1 MPTFWALKNDEKETG
16 VSVFYVDQGIDS
28 GPIIFQEK
36 VVIENKSLEELILH
50 TKKIGMDCIIKSV
63 DLIFKNEVQII
74 ENNSDE
80 MTYFSF
86 PTKNDVE
93 EFKRK
98 GKSFFK

>member
-1 MPTFWALKNDEKETG
+1 
-16 VSVFYVDQGIDS
+16 
-28 GPIIFQEK
+28 
-36 VVIENKSLEELILH
+36 
-50 TKKIGMDCIIKSV
+50 MDCIIKSV

-98 GKSFFK
+98 GKVF